1 MCYKFGLMKKQ
12 MELKFK
18 LQDFDDDIF
27 GEYFGFDHPFT
38 PILTNER
45 PAFIELAQ
53 WGLVPPNK
61 AADPKAFWKTT
72 NTLNARIEDAED
84 RPTYKNFV
92 GNRCLILATEFY
104 EKKNRIYI
112 PEDTTFAMAGIYTQL
127 GEHKTYSIMTTSP
140 NQFMR
145 KIHVRMPVVL
155 KYNEWDSWLHKDP
168 LGHFIDR
175 EGIDLL
181 DEPKDTGTGQIS
193 LF

>member
-45 PAFIELAQ
+45 PTFIELAQ

-61 AADPKAFWKTT
+61 AADPKAFWKHT
-72 NTLNARIEDAED
+72 NTLNARIEYAKE
-84 RPTYKNFV
+84 TSSYKGFLS
-92 GNRCLILATEFY
+92 NRCLVLATEFY
-104 EKKNRIYI
+104 EKKKRIYM
-112 PEDTTFAMAGIYTQL
+112 PGDTVFAMAGIYTQL
-127 GEHKTYSIMTTSP
+127 GNHKTYSIMTTSP
-140 NQFMR
+140 NQMMA
-145 KIHVRMPVVL
+145 KIHERMPVVL
-155 KYNEWDSWLHKDP
+155 QYDEWASWLQMDP
-168 LGHFIDR
+168 LELFYDR
-175 EGIDLL
+175 EGVELL
-181 DEPKDTGTGQIS
+181 EEPKDAGTGQIS